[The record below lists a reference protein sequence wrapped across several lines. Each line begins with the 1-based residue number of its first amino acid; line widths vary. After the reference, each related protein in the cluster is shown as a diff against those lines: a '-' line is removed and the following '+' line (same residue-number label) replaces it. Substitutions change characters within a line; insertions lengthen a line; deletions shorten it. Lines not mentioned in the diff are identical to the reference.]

1 MFIGLIR
8 VRDSVVVL
16 SSGCHIMAAFGLI
29 VSGRLV
35 QTDFQLVDAGKFLI
49 TIPNA
54 ESINHVVVFLTPNS
68 PLPPDVGAGVY
79 FSWPDPV
86 SPPTWQYLGYISNDK
101 PSAIFKITKLK
112 NISGGDMSGI
122 NTFAYSQPIVAQ
134 YAQIGI
140 SLEPLAQIVQLTA
153 DVSVN
158 PLNNESLLNFAAKT
172 AENLF
177 NYASSFAR
185 TMLPPNEE
193 QFVPL
198 SVIPQWY
205 QNFCRRL
212 QQDPSFLK

>member
-1 MFIGLIR
+1 
-8 VRDSVVVL
+8 
-16 SSGCHIMAAFGLI
+16 MAAFALI

-54 ESINHVVVFLTPNS
+54 DSINHVVVFLTPNN
-68 PLPPDVGAGVY
+68 PLPPDIGASVY

-86 SPPTWQYLGYISNDK
+86 SPPTWQYLGFISNDK
-101 PSAIFKITKLK
+101 PSAIFRITKLK
-112 NISGGDMSGI
+112 SVAGDTGMGSFG
-122 NTFAYSQPIVAQ
+122 YSQPIVTQ
-134 YAQIGI
+134 FAQIGI
-140 SLEPLAQIVQLTA
+140 SLEPLVQIAQLTA

-158 PLNNESLLNFAAKT
+158 SLNSESLLTFAART

-185 TMLPPNEE
+185 TMLPDTNE

-198 SVIPQWY
+198 STIQQWY
-205 QNFCRRL
+205 QNFCRRIH
-212 QQDPSFLK
+212 QDPTFLR